1 MEPPTCKEVSRFR
14 DRAMAE
20 YTSTQVGT
28 YPAEVGYHEK
38 TDVLG
43 QVSHTSHRA
52 LMDGSESHST
62 KQLDE
67 PIFGA
72 TISYQIESCE
82 DRVASLYLG
91 SDAEFVRAVDAQPT
105 TLKACREAPG
115 PVITDFSVQKLLDKK
130 FCFPTTDGAFYFAV
144 EAHGEPNTHGAPAI
158 AFTGVEYA
166 NP

>member
-1 MEPPTCKEVSRFR
+1 M
-14 DRAMAE
+14 
-20 YTSTQVGT
+20 
-28 YPAEVGYHEK
+28 GYHEK

-82 DRVASLYLG
+82 NRVASLYLG
-91 SDAEFVRAVDAQPT
+91 SDALFVRSVDVRPAT
-105 TLKACREAPG
+105 VKACREAPG
-115 PVITDFSVQKLLDKK
+115 PVITDFSIQKLLGKK
-130 FCFPTTDGAFYFAV
+130 FCFPTTEGAFYFAV
-144 EAHGEPNTHGAPAI
+144 EAHGTPNSHSAPTI

-166 NP
+166 TP